1 MSVRLHVLVHLLDIT
16 EDDQCY
22 CSFGEGIDH
31 GRHSRGS
38 DGGNSRGVRG
48 GWFINGI
55 IGLLWAD
62 DGLCY
67 VSNDEGAKIIAVEVL
82 ESTAVSQKGGLAAEW
97 REARAMTIHNV
108 ARAARSFLVAASC

>member
-1 MSVRLHVLVHLLDIT
+1 MYLCISSILPMTDATVALVRALIMGDTAL
-16 EDDQCY
+16 
-22 CSFGEGIDH
+22 S
-31 GRHSRGS
+31 SRGI
-38 DGGNSRGVRG
+38 DGGNLRGVRG

>member
-1 MSVRLHVLVHLLDIT
+1 MGDTALS
-16 EDDQCY
+16 
-22 CSFGEGIDH
+22 
-31 GRHSRGS
+31 SRGI
-38 DGGNSRGVRG
+38 DGGNLRGVRG

-67 VSNDEGAKIIAVEVL
+67 VSNDEGAKIIVVEVL
-82 ESTAVSQKGGLAAEW
+82 ESTATGIAKGRPACPPAEW

-108 ARAARSFLVAASC
+108 ARAARSLLAS